1 MTAKKVCVIGLDG
14 ASPLLISAWLDE
26 LPTFRRFRDEGLW
39 GSSIPPLPAQTPV
52 AWTTFMTGKNP
63 GKHGIFS
70 FIQRTPGSYQRRIA
84 APSFIKSDTLWQ
96 ILSTHGKRVGVINVP
111 MSTYDRING
120 FMIPGFLDRQE
131 GIPQPQSIH
140 ELIKRRFRVNTMPG
154 DVETDILA
162 QARSN
167 PDLLLDRIDEI
178 TELNA
183 KISLHLLEHEPWDF
197 FMTVFMG
204 TDRIGHFFWNHID
217 PAHPN
222 FTHNEFTD
230 RAKQYY
236 RSVDKILSEFLKR
249 IPSNTLSIL
258 VSDHGFCPVT
268 REVFLNNYLQQ
279 QEYLH
284 VRDQKVDLARSL
296 AVAYGYG
303 DIWLNVSGREP
314 NGMIKP
320 GHEYQHLREEII
332 KSLQNIQINGESPIQ
347 QVVKREDVYWG
358 PYVSE
363 AADLIAIHNQQWQS
377 ARRPEILLQTSQRE
391 YFRTN
396 PLWSGGHDGSHN
408 PEEVPGILGF
418 LGPDLN
424 KERSPLKAQL
434 WDVAPTILQY
444 LDIPIPQSMD
454 GRPVTLDN

>member
-1 MTAKKVCVIGLDG
+1 MTTKKVCVIGLDG
-14 ASPLLISAWLDE
+14 ASPLLISSWLDQ
-26 LPTFRRFRDEGLW
+26 LPTFRRFKDKGWW
-39 GSSIPPLPAQTPV
+39 GYSIPPLPAQTPV

-70 FIQRTPGSYQRRIA
+70 FIQRNSGSYQRRIA
-84 APSFIKSDTLWQ
+84 APSLIKTDTLWQ
-96 ILSTHGKRVGVINVP
+96 ILSTHRKRVGVINVP

-140 ELIKRRFRVNTMPG
+140 ELIKRRFRVSTMPG
-154 DVETDILA
+154 DVETGVLA

-167 PDLLLDRIDEI
+167 PDLLLNRIDEI

-183 KISLHLLEHEPWDF
+183 KISLYLLEHEPWDF

-217 PAHPN
+217 PTHPN
-222 FTHNEFTD
+222 FTYHEFTE
-230 RAKQYY
+230 RAKRYY
-236 RSVDKILSEFLKR
+236 RSIDKILAEFLKR
-249 IPSNTLSIL
+249 IPPETLSIL

-268 REVFLNNYLQQ
+268 HEIFLNNYLQQ
-279 QEYLH
+279 KKYLH
-284 VRDQKVDLARSL
+284 VQDEKVDLAHSL

-303 DIWLNVSGREP
+303 DIWLNVRGREP
-314 NGMIKP
+314 SGIIQP
-320 GHEYQHLREEII
+320 GHEYQQIREEII
-332 KSLQNIQINGESPIQ
+332 KSLQNIRINGETPIQ

-363 AADLIAIHNQQWQS
+363 AADLIAIHNQNWQS
-377 ARRPEILLQTSQRE
+377 ARRPEILLQANKGE
-391 YFRTN
+391 YFRAN

-418 LGPDLN
+418 LGPSLN
-424 KERSPLKAQL
+424 KQQSQLKARL

-444 LDIPIPQSMD
+444 LDLPISQSMD
-454 GRPVTLDN
+454 GRPLALNS